1 MCIIYIKIITIIC
14 FISEIYADEKDTF
27 FEDFLEK
34 PEVAALTSGKFY
46 IFCNYERDSIIVCKT
61 RFRNIN
67 FKFHVSFIH
76 FR

>member
-46 IFCNYERDSIIVCKT
+46 VF
-61 RFRNIN
+61 
-67 FKFHVSFIH
+67 
-76 FR
+76 